1 MSGGSPQAVQT
12 ERSVRSRDLRA
23 WIIFLIILK
32 MQNKTAKY
40 FGALS
45 SRLLPSL
52 SVRSRS
58 TLRSTLRSTASN
70 ARQVFNFN
78 TATITGLLPLLVL
91 TRAANRGWL
100 VEQNLENL
108 NLSMLFP
115 HTARIPMY
123 LHHHCLN
130 VYTNVWGNEQ

>member
-1 MSGGSPQAVQT
+1 MSGGSPQAGQT
-12 ERSVRSRDLRA
+12 AWRVRSRDLRA
-23 WIIFLIILK
+23 LIILSTLILK

-40 FGALS
+40 LGVLS

-52 SVRSRS
+52 SVRS
-58 TLRSTLRSTASN
+58 RSTLRSTASN

-78 TATITGLLPLLVL
+78 TATITGLVPLLVL

-100 VEQNLENL
+100 LEQNLENL

-130 VYTNVWGNEQ
+130 VYTNVWGNEK

>member
-1 MSGGSPQAVQT
+1 MSGGSPQADQT
-12 ERSVRSRDLRA
+12 ERRVRSRDLRA
-23 WIIFLIILK
+23 SIIFFD
-32 MQNKTAKY
+32 NFKTAKY
-40 FGALS
+40 LGALS

-52 SVRSRS
+52 SVRS
-58 TLRSTLRSTASN
+58 RSTLRSTASN

-78 TATITGLLPLLVL
+78 TATITGLVPLLVL
-91 TRAANRGWL
+91 TRAANCGWL

-130 VYTNVWGNEQ
+130 VYTNVWGNEK